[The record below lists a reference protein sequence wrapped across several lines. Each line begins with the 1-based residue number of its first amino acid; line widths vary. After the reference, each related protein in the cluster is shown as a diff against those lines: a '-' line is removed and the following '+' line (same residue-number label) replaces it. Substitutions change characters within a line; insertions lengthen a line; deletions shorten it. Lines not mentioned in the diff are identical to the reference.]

1 MEEIFSLEKKAGVL
15 CKRKCKATKK
25 KTQSFVDSCRKKLLK

>member
-1 MEEIFSLEKKAGVL
+1 MEEIFSLGKKAGVL

-25 KTQSFVDSCRKKLLK
+25 AQTFVDSYRKKLLK

>member
-15 CKRKCKATKK
+15 CKRKCNTTKK
-25 KTQSFVDSCRKKLLK
+25 PKILWTVIGKNY